1 MLNNSLDKQMY
12 KKIKASVKESHSE
25 NLIVYEALKNTVL
38 HCEDCGRNARIY
50 MYVVYF
56 AVLTI
61 YFTSSSAVYQSHWL
75 ILLSFLVLI
84 TFQTMIHSSSIAIER
99 ISSYIRIFFETKRND
114 MHWSLLNKDKEH
126 LAFYNATYQNI
137 GWHINYWG
145 ATLLAFVSLIII
157 IYQILSDH
165 SICEWTIY
173 DLVEI
178 IIGCSL
184 FYLVFFINKGS
195 YINNEKHRDSISN
208 LDKSIEKFYNKY
220 Y

>member
-1 MLNNSLDKQMY
+1 MVIFMEGKVLRKINNKQVIE
-12 KKIKASVKESHSE
+12 KHSE

-56 AVLTI
+56 ALLTI
-61 YFTSSSAVYQSHWL
+61 YFTSPAAVYQSHWL

-84 TFQTMIHSSSIAIER
+84 TFQTMINSSSIAIER

-126 LAFYNATYQNI
+126 LTFYNATYQNI

-173 DLVEI
+173 DLIEI
-178 IIGCSL
+178 SAGCAL
-184 FYLVFFINKGS
+184 FGLVFFVNKDS
-195 YINNEKHRDSISN
+195 YINNEKHKDTISK
-208 LDKSIEKFYNKY
+208 LDKSIEEFYNKY

>member
-1 MLNNSLDKQMY
+1 M
-12 KKIKASVKESHSE
+12 
-25 NLIVYEALKNTVL
+25 
-38 HCEDCGRNARIY
+38 
-50 MYVVYF
+50 
-56 AVLTI
+56 
-61 YFTSSSAVYQSHWL
+61 
-75 ILLSFLVLI
+75 
-84 TFQTMIHSSSIAIER
+84 
-99 ISSYIRIFFETKRND
+99 
-114 MHWSLLNKDKEH
+114 
-126 LAFYNATYQNI
+126 AFYNATYQNI